1 MKQYFIK
8 DDLFSKSKEQVIT
21 YMKKNHISEL
31 TVFEAEKIRVEQF
44 FYCKLFGMSERDG
57 MTCGARLCKKYDPRN
72 GKSGCCK
79 NIGSLF
85 DYGKEVIFKI

>member
-8 DDLFSKSKEQVIT
+8 DDLFSKNKQQVLA
-21 YMKKNHISEL
+21 YMKKNNISEL
-31 TVFEAEKIRVEQF
+31 KVYEAEKIRVEQF

-57 MTCGARLCKKYDPRN
+57 MTCGFKLCKDYEPRN

-79 NIGSLF
+79 NIGHLL
-85 DYGKEVIFKI
+85 DYGKEVTFKI